1 MHMRNT
7 IYALAFIALSTILPG
22 CSCVARD
29 SETYR
34 KDTRSLVETR
44 NQAIKECYDVAL
56 ATDAN
61 VSGDVVVTFNVEKKT
76 GKIID
81 PKVDS
86 GRTTAPESLGQ
97 CIVEAIDG
105 LELDPV
111 DQREGQATM
120 AWTFR
125 ANPPKP
131 AS

>member
-1 MHMRNT
+1 MRTNT
-7 IYALAFIALSTILPG
+7 ILSVLLLAASAVVPG

-29 SETYR
+29 AETYR
-34 KDTRSLVETR
+34 ADTRTVLETR
-44 NQAIKECYDVAL
+44 NDAVKTCYDEAL
-56 ATDAN
+56 KADPALDGN
-61 VSGDVVVTFNVEKKT
+61 VVVTFKVEKKT